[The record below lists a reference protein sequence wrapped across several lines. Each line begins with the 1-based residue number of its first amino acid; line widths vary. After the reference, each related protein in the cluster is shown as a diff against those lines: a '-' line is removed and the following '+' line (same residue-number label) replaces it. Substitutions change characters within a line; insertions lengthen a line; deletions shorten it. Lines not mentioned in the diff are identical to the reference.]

1 MVKRNVRLS
10 SPEIGGLWGVY
21 IQETM
26 STCLLKYFL
35 HHVQDEEIKPILQ
48 KSLRISQTHLNQIRD
63 IFFEENIPLPDGFTE
78 KDINLSAP
86 PLFYDLFAL
95 SFVYS
100 MNRMAMVNL
109 GFATSTVARAD
120 VLNFFTK
127 ALNQATELYAESTTL
142 MLSKGIYDRP
152 PMITYPKKVEYVKKQ
167 SYIVAAMGKK
177 RPLNAV
183 ELTEIFFNI
192 ERNYFSVLLC
202 MGLLQVIKDKEI
214 KNYIKDGMEISK
226 KQINFFND
234 LLKKEELLG
243 TVPVSME
250 VTTST
255 VSPFSDKLIVALFH
269 FLNSIDVTLIG
280 HALSLSMRLDLATYY
295 SKVIGEILMY
305 AGKGFNIMVNRE
317 WLEQPPQAPNRKAL
331 KGM

>member
-1 MVKRNVRLS
+1 
-10 SPEIGGLWGVY
+10 
-21 IQETM
+21 
-26 STCLLKYFL
+26 
-35 HHVQDEEIKPILQ
+35 
-48 KSLRISQTHLNQIRD
+48 
-63 IFFEENIPLPDGFTE
+63 
-78 KDINLSAP
+78 
-86 PLFYDLFAL
+86 
-95 SFVYS
+95 
-100 MNRMAMVNL
+100 MNRMSMVNL

-120 VLNFFTK
+120 VLEFFTN
-127 ALNQATELYAESTTL
+127 ALSKATELYAESTTL

-152 PMITYPKKVEYVKKQ
+152 PMITYPEKVEYVKKQ
-167 SYIVAAMGKK
+167 SYIIAAMGKK

-214 KNYIKDGMEISK
+214 KNYIKDGMEISE

-305 AGKGFNIMVNRE
+305 AEKGFNIMVKRE

-331 KGM
+331 KGE

>member
-1 MVKRNVRLS
+1 MVKHNVRLS

-26 STCLLKYFL
+26 SVCLLNYFL
-35 HHVQDEEIKPILQ
+35 HHLKDNEIKPILQ
-48 KSLRISQTHLNQIRD
+48 KSLHISQTHITQIKD
-63 IFFEENIPLPDGFTE
+63 IFSKENIPLPDGFTE
-78 KDINLSAP
+78 EDIKLSAR

-100 MNRMAMVNL
+100 MSRMGMANL
-109 GFATSTVARAD
+109 GFVTSTVARSD
-120 VLNFFTK
+120 VLAFFTN

-152 PMITYPKKVEYVKKQ
+152 PMITYPEKVKYVKKQ
-167 SYIVAAMGKK
+167 SYIVAAVGKK
-177 RPLNAV
+177 RPLNAI
-183 ELTEIFFNI
+183 ELTEMFFNI

-202 MGLLQVIKDKEI
+202 IGLLQVVKDKEI
-214 KNYIKDGMEISK
+214 KNYIRNGMEISE

-234 LLKKEELLG
+234 LLKKEDLLG

-250 VTTST
+250 VTNST

-295 SKVIGEILMY
+295 SNLIGEILIY
-305 AGKGFNIMVNRE
+305 AEKGFNIMVERQ
-317 WLEQPPQAPNRKAL
+317 WLEQPPQAPNRKEL
-331 KGM
+331 KGT

>member
-26 STCLLKYFL
+26 SICLLKYFL
-35 HHVQDEEIKPILQ
+35 HHLKDNEIKPILR
-48 KSLRISQTHLNQIRD
+48 KSLHISQTHTKQIKA
-63 IFFEENIPLPDGFTE
+63 IFLEENIPLPDGFTN

-100 MNRMAMVNL
+100 MSRMGMVNL
-109 GFATSTVARAD
+109 GFSTSTVARAD
-120 VLNFFTK
+120 VLDFFTH
-127 ALNQATELYAESTTL
+127 ALNQATELYAESTNL

-152 PMITYPKKVEYVKKQ
+152 PMITYPEKVEYVKKQ
-167 SYIVAAMGKK
+167 SYIIAAVGKK

-192 ERNYFSVLLC
+192 ERNYFAVLLC
-202 MGLLQVIKDKEI
+202 MGLLQVVKDKEI
-214 KNYIKDGMEISK
+214 KNYIENGMNLSE

-234 LLKKEELLG
+234 LLKKEDLLG

-250 VTTST
+250 VTNST

-295 SKVIGEILMY
+295 SKLIGEILTY
-305 AGKGFNIMVNRE
+305 AEKGFNIMVNRQ

-331 KGM
+331 KEM

>member
-1 MVKRNVRLS
+1 MVKRNIRLS

-35 HHVQDEEIKPILQ
+35 HHLQ
-48 KSLRISQTHLNQIRD
+48 
-63 IFFEENIPLPDGFTE
+63 
-78 KDINLSAP
+78 
-86 PLFYDLFAL
+86 
-95 SFVYS
+95 
-100 MNRMAMVNL
+100 MVNL

-120 VLNFFTK
+120 VLDFFTK

-152 PMITYPKKVEYVKKQ
+152 PMITYPEKVEYVKKK

-192 ERNYFSVLLC
+192 ERNYFSMLLC
-202 MGLLQVIKDKEI
+202 MGWLQVLKDKEI
-214 KNYIKDGMEISK
+214 KNYIKDGIEISE
-226 KQINFFND
+226 KQINFFNE

-243 TVPVSME
+243 TVPVSMK
-250 VTTST
+250 VTNSP
-255 VSPFSDKLIVALFH
+255 VSPFPDKLIVALFL

-280 HALSLSMRLDLATYY
+280 HALSLSMRVDLATYY
-295 SKVIGEILMY
+295 SKVIGEILIY
-305 AGKGFNIMVNRE
+305 AEKGFNIMVNRQ
-317 WLEQPPQAPNRKAL
+317 WLEQPPQAPNRKVL
-331 KGM
+331 KGD

>member
-63 IFFEENIPLPDGFTE
+63 IFSEENIPLPDGFTE

-109 GFATSTVARAD
+109 GFATSTVDRAD

-167 SYIVAAMGKK
+167 SYIAAAMGKK
-177 RPLNAV
+177 
-183 ELTEIFFNI
+183 
-192 ERNYFSVLLC
+192 
-202 MGLLQVIKDKEI
+202 
-214 KNYIKDGMEISK
+214 
-226 KQINFFND
+226 D
-234 LLKKEELLG
+234 L
-243 TVPVSME
+243 
-250 VTTST
+250 
-255 VSPFSDKLIVALFH
+255 
-269 FLNSIDVTLIG
+269 
-280 HALSLSMRLDLATYY
+280 
-295 SKVIGEILMY
+295 
-305 AGKGFNIMVNRE
+305 
-317 WLEQPPQAPNRKAL
+317 
-331 KGM
+331 

>member
-1 MVKRNVRLS
+1 MLYS
-10 SPEIGGLWGVY
+10 S
-21 IQETM
+21 
-26 STCLLKYFL
+26 S
-35 HHVQDEEIKPILQ
+35 H
-48 KSLRISQTHLNQIRD
+48 
-63 IFFEENIPLPDGFTE
+63 
-78 KDINLSAP
+78 
-86 PLFYDLFAL
+86 
-95 SFVYS
+95 
-100 MNRMAMVNL
+100 
-109 GFATSTVARAD
+109 
-120 VLNFFTK
+120 
-127 ALNQATELYAESTTL
+127 
-142 MLSKGIYDRP
+142 
-152 PMITYPKKVEYVKKQ
+152 
-167 SYIVAAMGKK
+167 GKK

-269 FLNSIDVTLIG
+269 F
-280 HALSLSMRLDLATYY
+280 
-295 SKVIGEILMY
+295 
-305 AGKGFNIMVNRE
+305 
-317 WLEQPPQAPNRKAL
+317 
-331 KGM
+331 